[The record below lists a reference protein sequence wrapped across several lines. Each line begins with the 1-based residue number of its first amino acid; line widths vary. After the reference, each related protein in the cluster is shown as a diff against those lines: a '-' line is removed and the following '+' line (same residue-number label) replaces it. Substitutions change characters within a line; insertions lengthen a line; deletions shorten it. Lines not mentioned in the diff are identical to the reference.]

1 MNNYLGNKQEIIKSI
16 NALMLG
22 QDLNNAK
29 NYLTEVVVRYIQYFM
44 KFTLINFKIR
54 KIQQIFNYFK
64 KFCLNLMKII
74 D

>member
-29 NYLTEVVVRYIQYFM
+29 NYLTEVVVRYI
-44 KFTLINFKIR
+44 
-54 KIQQIFNYFK
+54 
-64 KFCLNLMKII
+64 
-74 D
+74 